1 MLRGEGVEVVFEDE
15 AMEAG
20 TKETGARR
28 PAEALHRGLGIP
40 GKPSL
45 RRYQYDIESKECA
58 TSVKLRPN

>member
-20 TKETGARR
+20 TKETRARR

-45 RRYQYDIESKECA
+45 RRYQYHIEC
-58 TSVKLRPN
+58 

>member
-45 RRYQYDIESKECA
+45 RRDQYHIECKDCA
-58 TSVKLRPN
+58 TSGRLTKN